1 MNAIWQT
8 TVITKNMLVILE
20 LVAAGAF
27 DFSIFMIN
35 FSREYFAFFP
45 RVYFTESS

>member
-27 DFSIFMIN
+27 DFLFL
-35 FSREYFAFFP
+35 
-45 RVYFTESS
+45 